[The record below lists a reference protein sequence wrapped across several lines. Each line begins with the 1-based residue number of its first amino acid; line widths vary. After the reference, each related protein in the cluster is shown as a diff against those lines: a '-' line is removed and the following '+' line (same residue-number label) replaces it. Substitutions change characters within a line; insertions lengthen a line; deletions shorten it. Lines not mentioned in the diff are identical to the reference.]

1 MNLKNYSLFPT
12 LVSYASNFLN
22 IDQCKRIKK
31 YVYKSSLKT
40 KFTKQASIVGGS
52 NSLSTYSKH
61 IDMIAHIE
69 QNVEDC
75 KNLKSSILK
84 CSAQYGKDAGL
95 VMNNLI
101 GNSWLNI
108 QEPGS
113 ILKDHIHRNS
123 IISGVLFLNTDEKS
137 TPLYFHNPN
146 PYLYYSPIKDEH
158 HTQYSFEWYSFT
170 PAIGDLILFPSW
182 LKHGS
187 NQIKNKLKDRMVL
200 SFNIS

>member
-75 KNLKSSILK
+75 KRCWAS
-84 CSAQYGKDAGL
+84 
-95 VMNNLI
+95 
-101 GNSWLNI
+101 
-108 QEPGS
+108 
-113 ILKDHIHRNS
+113 
-123 IISGVLFLNTDEKS
+123 DE
-137 TPLYFHNPN
+137 
-146 PYLYYSPIKDEH
+146 
-158 HTQYSFEWYSFT
+158 
-170 PAIGDLILFPSW
+170 
-182 LKHGS
+182 
-187 NQIKNKLKDRMVL
+187 
-200 SFNIS
+200 